1 MTLPPHRHAYRT
13 AAGFLL
19 GLALLAGP
27 AGAAPKD
34 WALFT
39 SPWSLLSRLWA
50 EIGLEA
56 DPSGRPSIGL
66 EADPDGRT
74 APHLVIGNVG
84 LEMDPNGRP
93 FANPGS
99 QDVGLEADPN
109 GAPHH

>member
-1 MTLPPHRHAYRT
+1 MNRSPHRHFT
-13 AAGFLL
+13 CIVAGLLL

-34 WALFT
+34 WALFS

-50 EIGLEA
+50 EIALIA
-56 DPSGRPSIGL
+56 DPNGWTVPSHV
-66 EADPDGRT
+66 T
-74 APHLVIGNVG
+74 GNIG

-93 FANPGS
+93 AANPGS
-99 QDVGLEADPN
+99 QNIGLEMEPD